1 MTTVRSLC
9 VYCGSSSR
17 VAPHHFE
24 AASRLGAILAQRR
37 IRLIFGGGHVGL
49 MGLMA
54 DAALAGGGE
63 VIGVI
68 PDFIEDLEVAHPD
81 VTELVV
87 VDSMH
92 ARKQKMFELADAFAV
107 LPGGLGTLDETLEII
122 TWKQLNIHDKPIV
135 LVDVEGYW
143 APLRGLI
150 DKLVDEGF
158 AGPDALNFFT
168 VVTRVEDVLPALA
181 RAPELAIEPEPSH
194 I

>member
-1 MTTVRSLC
+1 
-9 VYCGSSSR
+9 
-17 VAPHHFE
+17 
-24 AASRLGAILAQRR
+24 
-37 IRLIFGGGHVGL
+37 
-49 MGLMA
+49 
-54 DAALAGGGE
+54 
-63 VIGVI
+63 
-68 PDFIEDLEVAHPD
+68 
-81 VTELVV
+81 
-87 VDSMH
+87 MH

-143 APLRGLI
+143 APLRSLI

-168 VVTRVEDVLPALA
+168 VVNRVEDVLPALA
-181 RAPELAIEPEPSH
+181 RAPELAIVPEPSH